1 MTRKGR
7 SINTKLLTLL
17 FREHDMCKPGTH
29 DDVGKL
35 IGWVT
40 QVLQKGTYP
49 MTDMYGKAWPQGTAA
64 RACAGKEF
72 AGGWRCAFAAFKA
85 DLEARVVVH
94 KLVRNWA
101 SNSICEHC
109 LASKKPALNY
119 RNFRSDAPFLGH
131 IFTHAEFLMLNPPER
146 QSAWTCVR
154 GWDKDRN
161 LDDPRA
167 YFLHLRLFVW

>member
-1 MTRKGR
+1 MEEDQSDSSSASSSEEKPAASTRSK
-7 SINTKLLTLL
+7 
-17 FREHDMCKPGTH
+17 
-29 DDVGKL
+29 
-35 IGWVT
+35 
-40 QVLQKGTYP
+40 
-49 MTDMYGKAWPQGTAA
+49 TA
-64 RACAGKEF
+64 ACAGKEF

-167 YFLHLRLFVW
+167 YFFASTVVCMVGFMYSHRFLV